1 MTDYKTMIHLLH
13 EARRTV
19 SPNSSDFA
27 ASAHMSSKT
36 IIKIEKG

>member
-1 MTDYKTMIHLLH
+1 MIEYEAMIHLLH
-13 EARRTV
+13 EARRKV
-19 SPNSSDFA
+19 APNSSDFA